1 MVFEPKIFDYLDR
14 GDQTILEA
22 DALEHLAA
30 DGELAAYRHESF
42 WQCMDTLR
50 DKRTLQQL
58 WDQGSA
64 PWKTWE

>member
-50 DKRTLQQL
+50 DKRNLQQL